1 MFAAVFQAEII
12 AHRVGELFGTLVL
25 AVAVTVI
32 EVSLIVFVMLGGG
45 LRMTPAWLVGDGLG
59 FFQSCLSTVT
69 RWSHRTS

>member
-1 MFAAVFQAEII
+1 VFAAVFQAEIT

-69 RWSHRTS
+69 RWSHGTS

>member
-1 MFAAVFQAEII
+1 
-12 AHRVGELFGTLVL
+12 VGELFGTLVL

-59 FFQSCLSTVT
+59 FFPVMSVHCYPMVT
-69 RWSHRTS
+69 